1 MKTSVPVDLP
11 NFWFGF
17 LPTYRETPENIKNH
31 PNIIFRW
38 NRSSGLFIW
47 WELFGVGRTLIS
59 TRTANMLYYGWIL
72 LDLITTDKKLMNIFH
87 YHFVRK
93 TIKKIGKEKFE
104 KEKNVSNSSKMFW
117 HWPSRTENVL
127 KYFLRTI
134 KTFFI

>member
-11 NFWFGF
+11 IFWFGF
-17 LPTYRETPENIKNH
+17 LPTYPETQENIKNR

-93 TIKKIGKEKFE
+93 AIRKIEKEKFE
-104 KEKNVSNSSKMFW
+104 KEKKWIVFW

-127 KYFLRTI
+127 MYFLRTI
-134 KTFFI
+134 KTFFNR